1 MTQPL
6 TDLLETRAR
15 LLRPSDDLIERALA
29 RCVRADLRRATG
41 RVQRAAATQLTVVT
55 EAGTGPTVL
64 SQNGADL
71 GRTDAKGL
79 LPAGRIIAG
88 YRIEGLLGRG
98 GMGQV
103 YRATQLSMGR
113 EVAFKVLSP
122 RFARSRSFRERFLR
136 EARAAGRFNHPNLI
150 AVHDVGEAG
159 DLMFFSMEL
168 VAGRH
173 LRQVLKDE
181 GPFAAPRVADV
192 ARQVLKALDYAHS
205 RGVVHRD
212 IKPDNLMLTPEGV
225 VKVAD
230 LGLSRLLEEE
240 TEAADLDDVGVGS
253 GSRIA
258 TQAGVMMGTPHYM
271 SPEQGRDA
279 ASVDHRTDLW
289 SLGAS
294 LYHLSVGKPPYD
306 GTTGPEIVLKAA
318 TAPLI
323 WPEPGPAPFLR
334 TLISRL
340 MAKRPEDR
348 PASASAVLA
357 ELDAALGLPRSAQ
370 PLARRRWRW
379 VAGIVMVALLT
390 AGGLILA
397 DRLRDQ
403 REWQEARAK
412 VETMRARE
420 DWAAALAAATAAER
434 FGPPGRA
441 LANDLDSAWRTWSEA
456 RSKPTLAAIDQ
467 AMKDGRTAD
476 AAKALRDLP
485 EDRYHPAVRNEVE
498 TRRDRLLDLA
508 LAPGDPGRPGGPAA
522 LLNQMMELAWRPFTF
537 LPPENVRID
546 GAAATFIGK
555 GDGRAERG
563 LNRVELDWQL
573 AFNKPLTKGTT
584 WTMAL
589 GPHRLSAGFDG
600 LILTQRAM
608 EPQVLAPA
616 ASTYSFRL
624 RRTPDGL
631 QLRTENEAHLLVLQ
645 PDGHNGLKLS
655 WKLPPEQQVTV
666 KLRPGGMAARGR

>member
-289 SLGAS
+289 
-294 LYHLSVGKPPYD
+294 P
-306 GTTGPEIVLKAA
+306 
-318 TAPLI
+318 
-323 WPEPGPAPFLR
+323 W
-334 TLISRL
+334 
-340 MAKRPEDR
+340 
-348 PASASAVLA
+348 
-357 ELDAALGLPRSAQ
+357 
-370 PLARRRWRW
+370 
-379 VAGIVMVALLT
+379 
-390 AGGLILA
+390 
-397 DRLRDQ
+397 
-403 REWQEARAK
+403 
-412 VETMRARE
+412 
-420 DWAAALAAATAAER
+420 
-434 FGPPGRA
+434 GPP
-441 LANDLDSAWRTWSEA
+441 SITC
-456 RSKPTLAAIDQ
+456 P
-467 AMKDGRTAD
+467 
-476 AAKALRDLP
+476 
-485 EDRYHPAVRNEVE
+485 
-498 TRRDRLLDLA
+498 
-508 LAPGDPGRPGGPAA
+508 
-522 LLNQMMELAWRPFTF
+522 
-537 LPPENVRID
+537 
-546 GAAATFIGK
+546 
-555 GDGRAERG
+555 
-563 LNRVELDWQL
+563 
-573 AFNKPLTKGTT
+573 
-584 WTMAL
+584 
-589 GPHRLSAGFDG
+589 
-600 LILTQRAM
+600 
-608 EPQVLAPA
+608 
-616 ASTYSFRL
+616 
-624 RRTPDGL
+624 
-631 QLRTENEAHLLVLQ
+631 
-645 PDGHNGLKLS
+645 
-655 WKLPPEQQVTV
+655 
-666 KLRPGGMAARGR
+666 